1 MTTRTLVL
9 DEDGL
14 DLLELAL
21 SDAIPRLPLPATS
34 AAAEGDLVLTDAE
47 NTPLARLPA

>member
-14 DLLELAL
+14 DVLELAL
-21 SDAIPRLPLPATS
+21 SDAIPGCRSPRAPARRAT
-34 AAAEGDLVLTDAE
+34 
-47 NTPLARLPA
+47 